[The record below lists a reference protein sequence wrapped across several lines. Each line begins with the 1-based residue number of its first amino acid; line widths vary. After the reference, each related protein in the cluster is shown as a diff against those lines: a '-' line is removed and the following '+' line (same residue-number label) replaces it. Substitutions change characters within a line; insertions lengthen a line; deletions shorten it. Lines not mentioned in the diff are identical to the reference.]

1 MNAIQCQNCG
11 AENVGTVNFCKQC
24 GSKLERPSVPDRPP
38 SPEGYK
44 AASGIQTSGTAAAH
58 PPVRI
63 EHKFAALRGIASF
76 CRLLAYI
83 FAGLTALGGIGGF
96 LVGLT
101 DSFFTALGVLVGSL
115 IWAGILYIFWRV
127 IGESISVLLDIE
139 ENTRRTAVL
148 LEQKERIS

>member
-1 MNAIQCQNCG
+1 MNTIQCQNCG

-24 GSKLERPSVPDRPP
+24 GSKLERPSAPDMPP
-38 SPEGYK
+38 GPEGFK
-44 AASGIQTSGTAAAH
+44 ATPGIQASGTTVAQ
-58 PPVRI
+58 PLRI

-115 IWAGILYIFWRV
+115 IWAGIVYIFWRV

-139 ENTRRTAVL
+139 ENTRRTATI
-148 LEQKERIS
+148 LEQRLP